1 MRLLIDE
8 DVPNAI
14 TDFLRDRGHDVVR
27 VLDVLTPGT
36 PDHAIAAYAE
46 QDARIVITFNLRDYN
61 RLIRRGVAGRKAGL
75 IGFIHCH
82 HVEGLRRVQDFIVAI
97 EHEHAHMGAR
107 AEGEDKR
114 LIVQISTTKLTILR

>member
-1 MRLLIDE
+1 METLDF
-8 DVPNAI
+8 AI
-14 TDFLRDRGHDVVR
+14 PKAKFPLG
-27 VLDVLTPGT
+27 
-36 PDHAIAAYAE
+36 
-46 QDARIVITFNLRDYN
+46 RIVITFNLRDYN